1 MSGASIALKTMDPLG
16 TSRSTSDGSVG
27 DFNANV
33 DAKPK
38 SDPPSLADSQAAVL
52 AHLLHETKET
62 NRLLRAIAFQ
72 SQGAVPET
80 LGHLAK
86 ARLDAASVPP
96 PTPAMLEP
104 QVDHMSD
111 SAIQKVQ
118 ELTKQYARTVF
129 QVDKRHAVVLRDRIV
144 KFAYLPIDVDPIHP
158 FREHLLLVL
167 PPMTRTDS
175 GSEHA
180 ARAAEARD
188 ERHSVDSEA
197 ASSDTDAENPAILP
211 FKTQWPLDF
220 NHEWKLREG
229 TVLAANNASQAGE
242 LGWFRLPLFYAS
254 VLCCYS
260 EGRYFSSNRVPPS
273 LPALRGLDSL
283 HPTSENDLTAQGC
296 FW

>member
-1 MSGASIALKTMDPLG
+1 MLGASLALETMDPLDA
-16 TSRSTSDGSVG
+16 SRSTSDGPVG
-27 DFNANV
+27 DSNANV
-33 DAKPK
+33 DAKPN
-38 SDPPSLADSQAAVL
+38 SEPPSPAESQAAVL
-52 AHLLHETKET
+52 AHLLRETKET

-72 SQGAVPET
+72 SQGAVQET
-80 LGHLAK
+80 SGQLAQ

-104 QVDHMSD
+104 QVDRMSD

-118 ELTKQYARTVF
+118 EWTKQYARTVF
-129 QVDKRHAVVLRDRIV
+129 EVDKRYNVVLRDSII
-144 KFAYLPIDVDPIHP
+144 KLAYLPSDVDPNHP
-158 FREHLLLVL
+158 FRKHLLLVL
-167 PPMTRTDS
+167 PPMTGADS
-175 GSEHA
+175 RPEHM

-211 FKTQWPLDF
+211 FKTQWPLGF

-242 LGWFRLPLFYAS
+242 LGWSRLPLFYGS
-254 VLCCYS
+254 VLCCHS
-260 EGRYFSSNRVPPS
+260 EGRYFSSNGVPLS
-273 LPALRGLDSL
+273 LPALRGPDSL
-283 HPTSENDLTAQGC
+283 HPTSENGLTTRGC